1 MAKVLVVD
9 DDPQA
14 RALLQSTLHDMGHDV
29 LVAPDGEAALSLY
42 NDAGPDLV
50 ITDLVMPVLN
60 GVLLAEHLNN
70 LNPLVRIIA
79 ISGKGEQ
86 HLHRARQAGAVAVLR
101 KPIDRV
107 QILKEVD
114 RVLAMKDQL

>member
-14 RALLQSTLHDMGHDV
+14 RLLLQSTLADLGHEV
-29 LVAPDGEAALSLY
+29 FTAPDGEAALTLY
-42 NDAGPDLV
+42 TEKNPDLV
-50 ITDLVMPVLN
+50 ITDVVMPILN

-101 KPIDRV
+101 KPIDRI
-107 QILKEVD
+107 QIMREVD

>member
-1 MAKVLVVD
+1 MARVLVVD

-14 RALLQSTLHDMGHDV
+14 RTLLQSTLHDLGHDV
-29 LVAPDGEAALSLY
+29 VMAPDGEAALSLY
-42 NDAGPDLV
+42 EEAEPDLV

-86 HLHRARQAGAVAVLR
+86 HLQRARQAGARAVLR
-101 KPIDRV
+101 KPIDRI
-107 QILKEVD
+107 QIMKEVD
-114 RVLAMKDQL
+114 RVLSMKDEL